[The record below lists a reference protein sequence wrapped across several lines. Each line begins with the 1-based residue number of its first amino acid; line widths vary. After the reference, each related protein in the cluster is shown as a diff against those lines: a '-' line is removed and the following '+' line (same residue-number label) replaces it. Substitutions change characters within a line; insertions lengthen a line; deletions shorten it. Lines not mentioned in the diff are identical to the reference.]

1 MDLKLFRI
9 GAFWLSISDTFHN
22 ISPIGMR
29 AVSTW
34 SFTFVILAIPFAL
47 LAQPKESNIGRMFAK
62 EETLEASGTIV
73 DTIFIA
79 GSEHTKRFVI
89 RQEFPFQE
97 GDTLT
102 MEALTIAQQLTYNLQ
117 LFNLVNVSAKRFTP
131 FAPVQ
136 IASSDAILMQV
147 HELGQSKADELGR
160 PYTLVFIEV
169 YERWFVFPQPI
180 FDLRGVSLTQW
191 LKKPTMS
198 NVNAGVAVFHTNL
211 TGYKDRLTMSFG
223 VGFDPFFRLSYFTP
237 YLWSET
243 RIGLGTSLVW
253 RDLNNLALD
262 QRTGDVARFIQRTF
276 SGSISISDR
285 LSTYDFISASF
296 GYTTLR
302 VNEETKQAQ
311 PSATVSPDGEDL
323 FPTFSFAYTHSRL
336 DFNQCPTDG
345 IYLSTRFVKIG
356 LPNNQNKIDLTRAS
370 LDFRLYRKII
380 GNLSLGFY
388 NLTVLSLNQPVPN
401 HQRLFFGYDILLRG
415 YTDRI
420 LEGDNLQLNTVE
432 LRYPIVPLQAVKLE
446 FIPFERFQIFQY
458 GMFLTAFLDAGNV
471 WYNTRSTGFGLR
483 QVQYDFSRNK
493 YGYGVGV
500 VFVGGYEAT
509 ARLDFAFNQQG
520 RFQIVIENEI
530 SF

>member
-1 MDLKLFRI
+1 
-9 GAFWLSISDTFHN
+9 
-22 ISPIGMR
+22 MR
-29 AVSTW
+29 VAW
-34 SFTFVILAIPFAL
+34 IFTFVILTYPFSL
-47 LAQPKESNIGRMFAK
+47 FAQLSESKIGRMFAK
-62 EETLEASGTIV
+62 EETFDACGTLV

-79 GSEHTKRFVI
+79 GNEHTKPFVI
-89 RQEFPFQE
+89 RQEFPFGE

-102 MEALTIAQQLTYNLQ
+102 IQSLTIAQQLTYNLQ
-117 LFNLVNVSAKRFTP
+117 LFNLVNVSAKRFMP

-136 IASSDAILMQV
+136 IASSDTILMQV

-160 PYTLVFIEV
+160 PYTLVFVEV

-180 FDLRGVSLTQW
+180 FDLRGISLTQW
-191 LKKPTMS
+191 FKKPTMS
-198 NVNAGVAVFHTNL
+198 NVNAGIAVFHTNL

-243 RIGLGTSLVW
+243 RIGLGTSLLW

-262 QRTGDVARFIQRTF
+262 TRTGQVARFIQRTF
-276 SGSISISDR
+276 SASVSISDR
-285 LSTYDFISASF
+285 LSTFDFIGASV

-302 VNEETKQAQ
+302 VNDADKQLQ
-311 PSATVSPDGEDL
+311 PSATVSPDGVDI
-323 FPTFSFAYTHSRL
+323 FPTISLTYTHSRL

-345 IYLSTRFVKIG
+345 LYFSTRLTKVG
-356 LPNNQNKIDLTRAS
+356 LPNSQNKINITRTL
-370 LDFRLYRKII
+370 LDFRIYRKIL

-388 NLTVLSLNQPVPN
+388 NLSVLSLNQPVPN

-432 LRYPIVPLQAVKLE
+432 LRYPVIPLQAVKFD

-471 WYNTRSTGFGLR
+471 WYNSRSIGFGQR
-483 QVQYDFSRNK
+483 QMHYDFSKNK
-493 YGYGVGV
+493 YGYGFGV
-500 VFVGGYEAT
+500 VMVGGYEAT
-509 ARLDFAFNQQG
+509 ARFDFAFNQQG

>member
-1 MDLKLFRI
+1 MRI
-9 GAFWLSISDTFHN
+9 F
-22 ISPIGMR
+22 
-29 AVSTW
+29 STW
-34 SFTFVILAIPFAL
+34 TFTLVFLSSPVLLFAQL
-47 LAQPKESNIGRMFAK
+47 KESKIGRMFAK
-62 EETLEASGTIV
+62 EETIEACGTVV

-79 GSEHTKRFVI
+79 GNDHTKPFVI

-102 MEALTIAQQLTYNLQ
+102 MESLTIAQQLTYNLQ

-136 IASSDAILMQV
+136 IASSDTILMRV
-147 HELGQSKADELGR
+147 YEIGQSKADELGR

-262 QRTGDVARFIQRTF
+262 TRTGGVARFIQRTF
-276 SGSISISDR
+276 SASISISDR
-285 LSTYDFISASF
+285 LSTFDFIGASF

-311 PSATVSPDGEDL
+311 PSATVSPDGVDR
-323 FPTFSFAYTHSRL
+323 FPTLSFTYTHSRL

-345 IYLSTRFVKIG
+345 LYFSTRLVKVG
-356 LPNNQNKIDLTRAS
+356 LPNTQNKIDITRAL
-370 LDFRLYRKII
+370 LDFRIYRKIL
-380 GNLSLGFY
+380 GDLSLGFY
-388 NLTVLSLNQPVPN
+388 NLSILSLNQPVPN

-420 LEGDNLQLNTVE
+420 LEGDNLQLNTLE

-446 FIPFERFQIFQY
+446 FIPFERFKIFQY

-471 WYNTRSTGFGLR
+471 WYNSRSTGFGLR
-483 QVQYDFSRNK
+483 QVQYDFSKNK
-493 YGYGVGV
+493 YGYGFGV

>member
-1 MDLKLFRI
+1 
-9 GAFWLSISDTFHN
+9 
-22 ISPIGMR
+22 MR
-29 AVSTW
+29 VAW
-34 SFTFVILAIPFAL
+34 IFTFAILTYPFSL
-47 LAQPKESNIGRMFAK
+47 FAQPSESKIGRMFAK
-62 EETLEASGTIV
+62 EETLDACGTVV

-79 GSEHTKRFVI
+79 GNEHTKRFVI
-89 RQEFPFQE
+89 RQEFPFEE

-131 FAPVQ
+131 FSPVQ
-136 IASSDAILMQV
+136 IASSDTILMQV

-160 PYTLVFIEV
+160 PYTLVFVEV
-169 YERWFVFPQPI
+169 YERWFIFPQPI
-180 FDLRGVSLTQW
+180 FDLRGISLTQW
-191 LKKPTMS
+191 FKNPAMS
-198 NVNAGVAVFHTNL
+198 NVNAGIAVFHTNL

-243 RIGLGTSLVW
+243 RIGLGTSLIW

-262 QRTGDVARFIQRTF
+262 TRTGQVARFIQRTF
-276 SGSISISDR
+276 SASVSISDR
-285 LSTYDFISASF
+285 LSTFDFIGASV

-302 VNEETKQAQ
+302 VNEESKQAQ
-311 PSATVSPDGEDL
+311 PSSTVSPDGVDI
-323 FPTFSFAYTHSRL
+323 FPTISFTYTHSRL

-345 IYLSTRFVKIG
+345 LYFSTRLTKVG
-356 LPNNQNKIDLTRAS
+356 LPNSQNKIDITRAL
-370 LDFRLYRKII
+370 LDFRIYRKIL

-388 NLTVLSLNQPVPN
+388 NLSILSLNQPVPN

-420 LEGDNLQLNTVE
+420 LEGDNLQLNTLE
-432 LRYPIVPLQAVKLE
+432 LRYPIVPLQAVKFD
-446 FIPFERFQIFQY
+446 FIPFKRFQIFQY

-471 WYNTRSTGFGLR
+471 WYNSRSVGFGLR
-483 QVQYDFSRNK
+483 QVHYDFSKNK
-493 YGYGVGV
+493 YGYGFGIVM
-500 VFVGGYEAT
+500 VGGYEAT